1 MLSFALEFKLKL
13 LEEKDFIYKEW
24 GKGMQAPGKFIAT
37 SMYSNSMIG
46 DGLKCLQGS
55 SYNKFLK
62 CIQFYGQ
69 MINFIILVYYLK
81 ETCEH
86 KMRCM

>member
-1 MLSFALEFKLKL
+1 MSMLSFALESKIEL

-24 GKGMQAPGKFIAT
+24 WKWMQALNKFIPT
-37 SMYSNSMIG
+37 SMYFNSMIV

-55 SYNKFLK
+55 TTSLK

-69 MINFIILVYYLK
+69 MIDLSFL
-81 ETCEH
+81 
-86 KMRCM
+86 